1 MNVCQQLRELE
12 EIIVYEDG
20 RMMKKNTNIPVKAR
34 LLGLGIIDRYS
45 GEIYD
50 RILSKANAYA
60 IGPADHMHQKE
71 LPIAYLLK
79 EN

>member
-12 EIIVYEDG
+12 EIIIYEDG
-20 RMMKKNTNIPVKAR
+20 RMMKKNTNIPVKAK

-45 GEIYD
+45 GDIYN
-50 RILSKANAYA
+50 RVPSKANAYA
-60 IGPADHMHQKE
+60 IGQPDHMHQKE

-79 EN
+79 EK